1 MDRRTRTSR
10 ARRGRCGRVAT
21 RAGQNRFTSQTV
33 PPRLAG
39 IEVDPRSAGGVGARV
54 TRRTRQI
61 PINMAATGC
70 GMLADDL
77 LELAEEENVLP
88 QLGLDPVF
96 FQLKDFA
103 TI

>member
-1 MDRRTRTSR
+1 MARRARTSR

-39 IEVDPRSAGGVGARV
+39 LEVDSISAARAGVRV

-61 PINMAATGC
+61 PANTAATGC
-70 GMLADDL
+70 GRLADDL

-96 FQLKDFA
+96 FQSKDFA
-103 TI
+103 AI